1 MDKAYFYQ
9 DNDSETPV
17 LKAAPHRV
25 GFELVQRVFNE
36 RRPVKSLV
44 RHIEL
49 WLESVKWAWFDDHQA
64 WLSEKA
70 KIELQ
75 AETVARARDDDGHF
89 VADDPSTPDN
99 EAYEGGLSPDQLL
112 AQLRPEPV
120 YYEPSVALVKPLLL
134 ARVNH
139 RSEAALKV
147 IRDQYPDY
155 EQLSW
160 DKQESQARAWLAE
173 PSTVT
178 PLIDAIAEHRQLDKT
193 ELCQRI
199 VAKAVA
205 YESAVGAV
213 IGDRQAQE
221 DRLAEVTT
229 WPALIALIQ

>member
-9 DNDSETPV
+9 DNASETPV
-17 LKAAPHRV
+17 LKTAPHRV
-25 GFELVQRVFNE
+25 GFDLVQRVFNE

-49 WLESVKWAWFDDHQA
+49 WLESVKWAWFEDHEA

-70 KIELQ
+70 QIEHQ
-75 AETVARARDDDGHF
+75 AETVERARDEDGHF
-89 VADDPSTPDN
+89 VADDPETLEN
-99 EAYEGGLSPDQLL
+99 EAYEGGVSPDQLL

-120 YYEPSVALVKPLLL
+120 YDEPSVALVKPLLL
-134 ARVNH
+134 ARVNQ

-160 DKQESQARAWLAE
+160 DKQESQARAWLADD
-173 PSTVT
+173 TVVT
-178 PLIDAIAEHRQLDKT
+178 PLVDAIAERRQLDKT

-199 VAKAVA
+199 VAKADA
-205 YESAVGAV
+205 YEAQVGAV
-213 IGDRQAQE
+213 IGERQALE
-221 DRLAEVTT
+221 DQVAQVARWSDLM
-229 WPALIALIQ
+229 PLIQ